1 MLPNFSMSAL
11 SYQKGAISGIKVF
24 SGKLRGMNS
33 IKWVWNETTPLI
45 LTCNWRKNPVTLILI
60 GMQQFHYGLSVN
72 QNDWKKQFGR
82 DKCLKL
88 EPFQSNQFFN
98 KFPNCFFFY
107 KEKNLLSFVSILSLR
122 YFLKSQSYIFHTYV
136 GTHAFMIR
144 GLLARRCS
152 VSPSTVLVPVSA
164 IQMASNCWLPD
175 LNVVIA
181 HDCCISWRRCVVEYC
196 IYCALAPS
204 LHRESTDYLMNSY
217 SCPPTECKNP
227 LNN

>member
-1 MLPNFSMSAL
+1 MLPNLSTSAL

-33 IKWVWNETTPLI
+33 KKWVWNETTPLI

-98 KFPNCFFFY
+98 KFPNCFFFLQG
-107 KEKNLLSFVSILSLR
+107 KKFTEFCLNIVFTLFLEKSKLHFSHIRRNTCIHDTRSAGPKMFCVS
-122 YFLKSQSYIFHTYV
+122 
-136 GTHAFMIR
+136 
-144 GLLARRCS
+144 
-152 VSPSTVLVPVSA
+152 
-164 IQMASNCWLPD
+164 
-175 LNVVIA
+175 
-181 HDCCISWRRCVVEYC
+181 
-196 IYCALAPS
+196 IYCAGPGIS
-204 LHRESTDYLMNSY
+204 HSNGQ
-217 SCPPTECKNP
+217 
-227 LNN
+227 